1 VKNCFFYFSV
11 IQRTTNEILSYGRI
25 FRIWLMFLPYVVL
38 VEPEDIQIV
47 LSSIKHTQKIYFYKL
62 LDNFLGKGLITR
74 QIDKWQ
80 IHRRI
85 LQPVFHFHVLEKFIE
100 TFSECADRLVNKLLE
115 KNGQDINITAFI
127 NNSVYDILIGIY
139 HKSFVFID

>member
-1 VKNCFFYFSV
+1 VFFYFSV

-47 LSSIKHTQKIYFYKL
+47 LSNIKHTQKIYFYKL

-74 QIDKWQ
+74 QIDKWR

-85 LQPVFHFHVLEKFIE
+85 LQPVFHLHVLEKFIE

-115 KNGQDINITAFI
+115 KNGQNINITAFI